1 MVSSP
6 QSWQP
11 NDQTA
16 TVAKAAKPR
25 HRHRA
30 NRAPASQHCHYTIH
44 QGALES
50 AYEFGHRGK
59 NVRLTYLLLF
69 VLLLLQA
76 TPTKGL
82 LSCAAPSCNN
92 SVLSACGASATASAF
107 TAVLPALRTP
117 SVEAAPAFKTARSI
131 QTSAPSGGCCGGN
144 TACDTAPEAP
154 EDRPW
159 DGSLGGCTHCTCTA
173 EEPPPYTLEF
183 PATPAASSKSLA
195 PEITWVLAGL
205 ETFVRDLPSL
215 GDASA
220 SFLRSL
226 CFPPVQRVERNVF
239 HCIFQT

>member
-1 MVSSP
+1 M
-6 QSWQP
+6 
-11 NDQTA
+11 
-16 TVAKAAKPR
+16 KAR
-25 HRHRA
+25 
-30 NRAPASQHCHYTIH
+30 S
-44 QGALES
+44 L
-50 AYEFGHRGK
+50 
-59 NVRLTYLLLF
+59 LLLF

-76 TPTKGL
+76 APTKGL
-82 LSCAAPSCNN
+82 LGGAAASCHH
-92 SVLSACGASATASAF
+92 SVLSARGTTATATATAAF
-107 TAVLPALRTP
+107 TAVLQGLRKPWIQT
-117 SVEAAPAFKTARSI
+117 APAFRTALSR
-131 QTSAPSGGCCGGN
+131 QTSRASSASSASSASALSALSALSPPSGGCCGGN

-154 EDRPW
+154 EDKPG